1 MKKMNHVV
9 DRNLIKWGSFGKYG
23 NEPIK
28 YTLIRDLSDSHLMR
42 IVEWVK
48 DNPHY
53 HPDILRLMKDEVKF
67 RIKNLIFVPD
77 YENN

>member
-1 MKKMNHVV
+1 MKKINHII

-23 NEPIK
+23 NEPVK

-42 IVEWVK
+42 IVEWIK
-48 DNPHY
+48 DNSHY
-53 HPDILRLMKDEVKF
+53 TPEILKLMKAEVKF

>member
-1 MKKMNHVV
+1 MKNINHIV
-9 DRNLIKWGSFGKYG
+9 DRNLIKWESFGKYG
-23 NEPIK
+23 NEPVK

-42 IVEWVK
+42 IVEWIK
-48 DNPHY
+48 GNPHY
-53 HPDILRLMKDEVKF
+53 HPEILKLMKDEVKF